1 MNVNLI
7 FILNLNHIY
16 IKFLNLIVSL
26 FVFLL
31 NSLFLYTVIP
41 SKFRK
46 ARTKDR
52 IESYIF
58 LKIPKKK
65 Q

>member
-16 IKFLNLIVSL
+16 IKF

-58 LKIPKKK
+58 F
-65 Q
+65 